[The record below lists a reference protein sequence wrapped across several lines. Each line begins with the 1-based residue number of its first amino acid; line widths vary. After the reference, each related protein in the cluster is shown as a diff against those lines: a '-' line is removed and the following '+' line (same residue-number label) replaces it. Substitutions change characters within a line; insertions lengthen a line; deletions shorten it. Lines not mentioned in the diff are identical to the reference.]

1 MASSPYPDPGSRFLG
16 GLPSWL
22 IATLVGLFALV
33 VTGSI
38 AALVAFASLL
48 TPDEA
53 TNEQFLWRRL
63 LEEPTMWIV
72 AVPIG
77 FAVLTVLLI
86 NLFRPQRRLRGML
99 VALAIVTMVSAI
111 YVPIA
116 LALRPMFSW
125 MVVLV
130 PVLAIALFYAG
141 MMYVRDAKSIH
152 PLWAAFL
159 GILRCLVYS
168 ILAVVF
174 LLPGCQTFE
183 QSTKAAKVMFLMDVS
198 GSTGVIDDQPAP
210 GQNAASLPTRQ
221 DKIIAFLTQ
230 MPDPK
235 TNLDQPFLDR
245 VLKNS
250 DVVMY
255 RFGKMV
261 DEKEVQRVGQRG
273 NLSAEHV
280 TAWLKPDKSKINVDK
295 VPEDKRGQARL
306 DLEEQIDQLLGGT
319 NIPGSLNGAMKL
331 EINSYLQA
339 IVVISDGNN
348 NAGSDEA
355 LQEFLARANNPRR
368 PIPVYTIGVG
378 EYRTP
383 ISIAIEDLLAPEVVR
398 PDDKFPIRVPVIGN
412 GLGEETFTV
421 KLEAT
426 RLITDDTGK
435 VIGRDTKFDLG
446 PKQGKFKGAG
456 DHPTGTVE
464 FEIDVQ
470 DLKKIRASEPNAGE
484 LEGQWEFVARVTRHP
499 REAFAKEEH
508 VSDPVKVLVQKK
520 ELRILLFAGGPTS
533 EFKALRP
540 LFFREQ
546 QQKRV
551 ELSVYLQSAVVDG
564 HLIDHVDLDVDKD
577 HVLVHFPNKRGE
589 PTPGEKQYSLA
600 EYDAIIAI
608 DPDWTQLT
616 KDQLKLLKEWVD
628 KDAGGVVFVAGPVN
642 THIFARP
649 GGVDISSLLS
659 IYPVL
664 PTDARLHGLNLGNVD
679 ITHDSTRPYTLHFTP
694 AAKDYEFLRLDD
706 KEDGPTSGWDTFFWA
721 GTTPEPGKNPRRGFY
736 NYYPI
741 KKLKPDSAVI
751 ATFAGPPS
759 TYFEDTDGKRKEQPF
774 LVSMRYGGGKTVFLG
789 AGEMW
794 RLKVRQGFY
803 ERFWMKLA
811 RYVAAGSQMQ
821 KKYGDMYLPPTA
833 AVGTIT
839 FEAKLRDTRL
849 EPLAADSRPVLYVRR
864 ITDNK
869 DEKKAVKFES
879 KPRPVDDPK
888 DWEGYF
894 TFSAKVPEDG
904 KYEFRIP
911 IPGTPESIRREIS
924 IRKPNP
930 EMDNVKNDFDYL
942 YKIASEFKTIQNTLS
957 PEVRKEVAAKLKA
970 GSTGD
975 GKESLRLFFTLQT
988 ADAISKCIRQIE
1000 PQREKIKGPLYDLW
1014 DTGIKTGLPA
1024 VNAYHFAW
1032 GVPMAL
1038 GVLGFAILMFLRQ
1051 TLYAGLF
1058 LVGTWLVSL
1067 LAAIAGLVFT
1077 LDWPDLPID
1086 FSFVLI
1092 VVVALL
1098 SIEWLTRKLLKLA

>member
-1 MASSPYPDPGSRFLG
+1 MASSPYPDPRSRFLG

-38 AALVAFASLL
+38 AALVAFASLV

-63 LEEPTMWIV
+63 LEEPSMWVV

-77 FAVLTVLLI
+77 FAVFTVLLI
-86 NLFRPQRRLRGML
+86 ALFRTEGRLRGML
-99 VALAIVTMVSAI
+99 LALLIIAVLSAI
-111 YVPIA
+111 YVPLA

-125 MVVLV
+125 MVVLL
-130 PVLAIALFYAG
+130 PILAIALFYAG
-141 MMYVRDAKSIH
+141 MMYVRDARSIH

-159 GILRCLVYS
+159 GILRCMVYA

-183 QSTKAAKVMFLMDVS
+183 QSVSYPKAMLLLDVS
-198 GSTGVIDDQPAP
+198 GSMGVIDDQPAQ
-210 GQNAASLPTRQ
+210 GQDRAALQSRQ
-221 DKIIAFLTQ
+221 DKVIHFLTR
-230 MPDPK
+230 MPDAK
-235 TNLDQPFLDR
+235 TNLTQPFIDR
-245 VLKNS
+245 VLKNT

-261 DEKEVQRVGQRG
+261 DEKEVHRLRQGG
-273 NLSAEHV
+273 TFSAEQLA
-280 TAWLKPDKSKINVDK
+280 AWLKPDKSKINVDRL
-295 VPEDKRGQARL
+295 PEDKRGQARI

-319 NIPGSLNGAMKL
+319 NIPGSANGAAKL
-331 EINSYLQA
+331 ENNSYLQA
-339 IVVISDGNN
+339 IIIVSDGNN

-355 LQEFLARANNPRR
+355 LQEFLARTNNPRR
-368 PIPVYTIGVG
+368 PIPVCTIGVG
-378 EYRTP
+378 EFRTP

-421 KLEAT
+421 RLEAT
-426 RLITDDTGK
+426 RLITDETGK
-435 VIGRDTKFDLG
+435 VLGRDTKYDLG
-446 PKQGKFKGAG
+446 PKQGKFKGGG

-470 DLKKIRASEPNAGE
+470 DLKKIRANDPNAGE
-484 LEGQWEFVARVTRHP
+484 LEGQWEFVARVPRHP

-508 VSDPVKVLVQKK
+508 VSEPVKVLVQKK
-520 ELRILLFAGGPTS
+520 ELRLLLFAGGPTS

-540 LFFREQ
+540 LFYREQ

-551 ELSVYLQSAVVDG
+551 ELSVLLQSAVVDG
-564 HLIDHVDLDVDKD
+564 HLVDHVDLDVDKD
-577 HVLVHFPNKRGE
+577 HTLVHFPNKRGE
-589 PTPGEKQYSLA
+589 PTPGEKQYSLG

-616 KDQLKLLKEWVD
+616 KDQLKLLKDWVD

-649 GGVDISSLLS
+649 GGVDITPLLN

-664 PTDARLHGLNLGNVD
+664 PKDARLHGLQLENTDL
-679 ITHDSTRPYTLHFTP
+679 THDSTRPYALHFTP
-694 AAKDYEFLRLDD
+694 AAKDYEFLKLDD
-706 KEDGPTSGWDTFFWA
+706 REEGPTGGWDKFFWA
-721 GTTPEPGKNPRRGFY
+721 GAVPEPAKNPRRGFF

-751 ATFAGPPS
+751 ATFGGPPS
-759 TYFEDTDGKRKEQPF
+759 TYFEDSDGKRKEQPF
-774 LVSMRYGGGKTVFLG
+774 IVSMRYGGGKTVFLG
-789 AGEMW
+789 AGEFW
-794 RLKVRQGFY
+794 RLKVREGFH

-833 AVGTIT
+833 AVGTIN

-849 EPLAADSRPVLYVRR
+849 EPLAADSRPVLFVRK
-864 ITDNK
+864 ISDSK
-869 DEKKAVKFES
+869 DDSKAAKFES
-879 KPRPVDDPK
+879 KPRPVEDPK

-894 TFSAKVPEDG
+894 TFHAKVAEDG

-911 IPGTPESIRREIS
+911 IPGTAESIRREIT

-930 EMDNVKNDFDYL
+930 EMDNVKNDFEYL
-942 YKIASEFKTIQNTLS
+942 YKIASEFKTIQNNLS
-957 PEVRKEVAAKLKA
+957 PEVRKEVAGKLKLA
-970 GSTGD
+970 GSSE

-988 ADAISKCIRQIE
+988 ADAITKCIRQIE
-1000 PQREKIKGPLYDLW
+1000 PQREKIKGPLFDLW
-1014 DTGIKTGLPA
+1014 DKGLETGLE

-1032 GVPMAL
+1032 GVPLTL

-1051 TLYAGLF
+1051 TLYAGMF
-1058 LVGTWLVSL
+1058 LLGTWFVAL
-1067 LAAIAGLVFT
+1067 LAALSRFVLSI
-1077 LDWPDLPID
+1077 DWPNLPID
-1086 FSFVLI
+1086 FSFVL
-1092 VVVALL
+1092 VVVVTLL